1 MKVNI
6 FFLTVCAMI
15 LAACNS
21 EKSTRSFITGTYV
34 SQSEGEYSIASDTL
48 VIEASESNNYII
60 HRKTGFKRITEGK
73 QGKLEYETEEWNAL
87 YDEGTNALTET
98 KKGKVITFYPEANK
112 LLVGKREYRKLG
124 IK

>member
-1 MKVNI
+1 
-6 FFLTVCAMI
+6 MI